1 MATGKELDLALR
13 IRADG
18 NQGAQALDN
27 INSQVE
33 QIGTSATATSSQL
46 SAIGESAD
54 QQAARLKA
62 MVAASLQQQ
71 AAFDALAS
79 SSDKLNT
86 STRAATAGWQE
97 SARAQSASM
106 NAYHNAERARQQQI
120 ATEQRAAEAA
130 AKASAEFDKQQSEL
144 AKLLGAIDPV
154 TRELEKL
161 DNLEKRLGQARNSQ
175 LIDPEGFAT
184 YSARLQEQRER
195 LLGTSDAMK
204 VAGLSA
210 GQYKQAMQQ
219 LPAQITDV
227 VTSLASGMPVWMVA
241 IQQGG
246 QITDSFGG
254 VGETF
259 RALGEKIKSFFG
271 LTSSVNAGGILA
283 VGEGLAAVAKEQS
296 AVADGADNVSDGFT
310 DMADTA
316 NTTAEA
322 AENAKG
328 ALSGLGSAGGAFA
341 IVAAAAAA
349 AAVALA
355 YAYKKGSDEASEL
368 NESIILTGNYAGT
381 SAGQLAAMAASL
393 AKVNG
398 TRYEAVAAL
407 SEITSTGKFTVEQI
421 EQVGTTAI
429 AMQEATGKAV
439 SETVAEFSKLAD
451 DPVKASQQLNDRY
464 HYLTASV
471 YEQITALE
479 RQGDTL
485 GAAQFA
491 MDAYSQAMDER
502 ANQIVENLGTMERAW
517 RTVGDIAKGAWD
529 EMLGVGRTETPEERL
544 EQLSGPAFK
553 PGQAAASAAV
563 FGPLGWLNEV
573 RKAFQRNS
581 MSDEER
587 GKQFTDALQE
597 IQDEGEKAQAARLKA
612 YLDSEATR
620 GQQSMDRLLETVRT
634 NKEKRD
640 KLNREL
646 DRSIAA
652 IQATNPNDERLR
664 PENIAAARKAIDQKY
679 KDPKTPKG
687 PSTPLDQSTVTEAKN
702 QLDQLQADYRNAEQ
716 KLQAQQRA
724 GLLSYAD
731 YVAQRGELISQN
743 KDQVTAAYEG
753 EIQALEALRDKS
765 STTAAQR
772 ISLDQKIAEARN
784 NMVKAQKKA
793 DADLEVLQLNEQER
807 LKKQAQAVKAYSDA
821 LQQQQDALA
830 LQGQRAAAAVG
841 MGAQQRRLFDQRGSL
856 DDRFAQQRLDLA
868 SQYGDGSRGMSL
880 DEYND
885 KLQKLQ
891 ANHAAMTEQLQ
902 RNYAALQI
910 AQADWTNG
918 ARSAF
923 ADYLDS
929 ARNVAGQTYDLF
941 SNAMSGLENSVVS
954 AVTTGKA
961 SLDDFLRTLAAD
973 SARMA
978 TRQLGASLLSS
989 FGLGE
994 TKDAGSK
1001 DLAVGASAVSAS
1013 AGALATAGGTRDRRR
1028 GDSGCS
1034 RIASGSERWPGA
1046 GRRSLC
1052 SRTSR
1057 SSGCYC
1063 CRVDRRRS
1071 RNGQRDQ
1078 RSNHVGR
1085 WHSGER
1091 AGWSVWSGCQFVRQ
1105 PVQQPIRWRCC
1116 WRHWRWW
1123 WLVATGHECRQCVFR
1138 RWLRRWRAYPR
1149 TRHRHQRQHPDPGLQ
1164 RRVHD
1169 PCRRGTAARR
1179 TRVSGAVQP
1188 VWHGCPGRLGEPS
1201 PPRYGRPDGDSCS
1214 GHARSGPFCFAPA
1227 GALQELQYL
1236 GRQLDLPARRSR
1248 HGSDGGRHVGRQ
1260 RRRTLPGLA
1269 EQEPPGRQADYL
1281 GVPWPPNS
1289 APPRTTR
1296 T

>member
-130 AKASAEFDKQQSEL
+130 AKASAEFDKQQAEL

-161 DNLEKRLGQARNSQ
+161 DNLERRLGQARSAR
-175 LIDPEGFAT
+175 LIDPEGFTT
-184 YSARLQEQRER
+184 YNAKLQEQRER
-195 LLGTSDAMK
+195 LLGTSDAMA
-204 VAGLSA
+204 VAGISA
-210 GQYKQAMQQ
+210 GQYRQAMRQ

-227 VTSLASGMPVWMVA
+227 VTSLASGMPIWLVA

-246 QITDSFGG
+246 QIKDSFGG
-254 VGETF
+254 VGATF
-259 RALGEKIKSFFG
+259 QALGDKIKSFFG
-271 LTSSVNAGGILA
+271 VASTAS
-283 VGEGLAAVAKEQS
+283 EGLGEIARGADAAAVS
-296 AVADGADNVSDGFT
+296 ANNAR
-310 DMADTA
+310 TA
-316 NTTAEA
+316 MT
-322 AENAKG
+322 G
-328 ALSGLGSAGGAFA
+328 LSGAGSAFA
-341 IVAAAAAA
+341 IVGVAAAAAG
-349 AAVALA
+349 VALA
-355 YAYKKGSDEASEL
+355 AAYEKGRSEATEL
-368 NESIILTGNYAGT
+368 NKAIILTGNYAGT
-381 SAGQLAAMAASL
+381 SAGQLSAMAAAI
-393 AKVNG
+393 AKANG
-398 TRYEAVAAL
+398 TQYEAVAVL
-407 SEITSTGKFTVEQI
+407 SEITSTGKFTVDQI
-421 EQVGTTAI
+421 ELVASTAI
-429 AMQEATGKAV
+429 AMQDATGKAV
-439 SETVAEFSKLAD
+439 SETVAEFSKLAE
-451 DPVKASQQLNDRY
+451 DPVRASQQLNEKY

-471 YEQITALE
+471 YEQITALNQ
-479 RQGDTL
+479 QGDTL
-485 GAAQFA
+485 GAAQLA
-491 MDAYSQAMDER
+491 MDAYGQAMDER
-502 ANQIVENLGTMERAW
+502 ASQIVENLGTMERAW
-517 RTVGDIAKGAWD
+517 KTVAGVAKGAWD
-529 EMLGVGRTETPEERL
+529 EMLGVGRAETPEERL
-544 EQLSGPAFK
+544 EQLTK
-553 PGQAAASAAV
+553 GQAFQPGRAVASGAV
-563 FGPLGWLNEV
+563 FGPLGWFNEL
-573 RKAFQRNS
+573 RKAYQRSS
-581 MSDEER
+581 MSDDER

-597 IQDEGEKAQAARLKA
+597 IQDEGEKAQKARLDR
-612 YLDSEATR
+612 YLEDEAIR
-620 GQQSMDRLLETVRT
+620 GQQSMDKLLESVRT

-652 IQATNPNDERLR
+652 IQATNPEDERLR
-664 PENIAAARKAIDQKY
+664 PENIAAARRAIDEKY

-716 KLQAQQRA
+716 SLQAQQRA

-731 YVAQRGELISQN
+731 YVARRSELIRQN
-743 KDQVTAAYEG
+743 KDQVTAAYQA
-753 EIQALEALRDKS
+753 EIQALEALRSKS
-765 STTAAQR
+765 TTTAAQR
-772 ISLDQKIAEARN
+772 ISLDQKIADARN
-784 NMVKAQKKA
+784 NMVKAQKKS
-793 DADLEVLQLNEQER
+793 DADLEILQVNEQGR
-807 LKKQAQAVKAYSDA
+807 LKKQAQAVKAYADA

-830 LQGQRAAAAVG
+830 LQGERAAAAVG
-841 MGAQQRRLFDQRGSL
+841 MGAQQRRLFEQRGNL
-856 DDRFAQQRLDLA
+856 DDRFTQQRLDLA

-902 RNYAALQI
+902 RNYAALQV

-1013 AGALATAGGTRDRRR
+1013 AGALATAGGTLVTGAAAIQAAAASLAAANGGQVVSGAASAAGQTGPAAAIAAASTEGAAAMGSAISEATTSGGGTLASALAGVFGQGASLFGNLFSSLFGGGAAGGTGGGGGWLQLGMSAASAYFGGGFADGGRIQ
-1028 GDSGCS
+1028 GPGTGTSDS
-1034 RIASGSERWPGA
+1034 IPILASNDEFM
-1046 GRRSLC
+1046 
-1052 SRTSR
+1052 T
-1057 SSGCYC
+1057 
-1063 CRVDRRRS
+1063 
-1071 RNGQRDQ
+1071 
-1078 RSNHVGR
+1078 
-1085 WHSGER
+1085 R
-1091 AGWSVWSGCQFVRQ
+1091 AAVVRQ
-1105 PVQQPIRWRCC
+1105 PGALAFLEQFNRYGMAALGAWANPV
-1116 WRHWRWW
+1116 RH
-1123 WLVATGHECRQCVFR
+1123 ATG
-1138 RWLRRWRAYPR
+1138 
-1149 TRHRHQRQHPDPGLQ
+1149 GLM
-1164 RRVHD
+1164 
-1169 PCRRGTAARR
+1169 GT
-1179 TRVSGAVQP
+1179 P
-1188 VWHGCPGRLGEPS
+1188 
-1201 PPRYGRPDGDSCS
+1201 
-1214 GHARSGPFCFAPA
+1214 APA
-1227 GALQELQYL
+1227 M
-1236 GRQLDLPARRSR
+1236 PA
-1248 HGSDGGRHVGRQ
+1248 
-1260 RRRTLPGLA
+1260 PGLA
-1269 EQEPPGRQADYL
+1269 ASRLQEPAKNLSATLKNNQNFYLVDDPSRIGDVMAGRYGDEAMVLHISRDPQKFRQLL
-1281 GVPWPPNS
+1281 GIN
-1289 APPRTTR
+1289 
-1296 T
+1296 

>member
-130 AKASAEFDKQQSEL
+130 AKASAEFDKQQAEL

-161 DNLEKRLGQARNSQ
+161 DNLERRLGQARSAR
-175 LIDPEGFAT
+175 LIDPEGFTT
-184 YSARLQEQRER
+184 YNAKLQEQRER
-195 LLGTSDAMK
+195 LLGTSDAMA
-204 VAGLSA
+204 VAGISA
-210 GQYKQAMQQ
+210 GQYRQAMRQ

-227 VTSLASGMPVWMVA
+227 VTSLASGMPIWLVA

-246 QITDSFGG
+246 QIKDSFGG
-254 VGETF
+254 VGATF
-259 RALGEKIKSFFG
+259 QALGDKIKSFFG
-271 LTSSVNAGGILA
+271 VASTAS
-283 VGEGLAAVAKEQS
+283 EGLGEIGRGADAAAVS
-296 AVADGADNVSDGFT
+296 ANNAR
-310 DMADTA
+310 TA
-316 NTTAEA
+316 MT
-322 AENAKG
+322 G
-328 ALSGLGSAGGAFA
+328 LSGAGSAFA
-341 IVAAAAAA
+341 IVGVAAAAAG
-349 AAVALA
+349 VALA
-355 YAYKKGSDEASEL
+355 AAYEKGRSEATEL
-368 NESIILTGNYAGT
+368 NKAIILTGNYAGT
-381 SAGQLAAMAASL
+381 SAGQLSAMAAAI
-393 AKVNG
+393 AKANG
-398 TRYEAVAAL
+398 TQYEAVAVL
-407 SEITSTGKFTVEQI
+407 SEITSTGKFTVDQI
-421 EQVGTTAI
+421 ELVASTAI
-429 AMQEATGKAV
+429 AMQDATGKAV
-439 SETVAEFSKLAD
+439 SETVAEFSKLAE
-451 DPVKASQQLNDRY
+451 DPVRASQQLNEKY

-471 YEQITALE
+471 YEQITALNQ
-479 RQGDTL
+479 QGDTL
-485 GAAQFA
+485 GAAQLA
-491 MDAYSQAMDER
+491 MDAYGQAMDER
-502 ANQIVENLGTMERAW
+502 ASQIVENLGTMERAW
-517 RTVGDIAKGAWD
+517 KTVAGVAKGAWD

-544 EQLSGPAFK
+544 EQLTK
-553 PGQAAASAAV
+553 GQAFQPGRAVASGAV
-563 FGPLGWLNEV
+563 FGPLGWFNEL
-573 RKAFQRNS
+573 RKAYQRSS
-581 MSDEER
+581 MSDDER

-597 IQDEGEKAQAARLKA
+597 IQDEGERAQKARLDR
-612 YLDSEATR
+612 YLEDEAIR
-620 GQQSMDRLLETVRT
+620 GQQSMDKLLESVRT

-652 IQATNPNDERLR
+652 IQAANPNDERLR

-687 PSTPLDQSTVTEAKN
+687 PSTPLDQSSVTEAKN
-702 QLDQLQADYRNAEQ
+702 RLDQLQTDFRNAEQ

-793 DADLEVLQLNEQER
+793 DADLEVLQLNEQGR
-807 LKKQAQAVKAYSDA
+807 LKKQTQAVKAYSDA

-885 KLQKLQ
+885 KLKALE
-891 ANHAAMTEQLQ
+891 ANHAAMTQQLQ
-902 RNYAALQI
+902 RNYAALQV

-1013 AGALATAGGTRDRRR
+1013 AGALATAGGTLVTGAAAIQAAAASLAAANGGQVVGGAASAAGQAGPAAAIAAASTEGAAAMGSAISEATTSGGGTLASALAGVFGQGASLFGNLFSSLFGGGAAGGTGGGGGWLQLGMSAASAYFGGGFADGGRIQ
-1028 GDSGCS
+1028 GPGTGTSDS
-1034 RIASGSERWPGA
+1034 IPILASNDEFM
-1046 GRRSLC
+1046 
-1052 SRTSR
+1052 T
-1057 SSGCYC
+1057 
-1063 CRVDRRRS
+1063 
-1071 RNGQRDQ
+1071 
-1078 RSNHVGR
+1078 
-1085 WHSGER
+1085 R
-1091 AGWSVWSGCQFVRQ
+1091 AAVVRQ
-1105 PVQQPIRWRCC
+1105 PGALAFLEQFNRYGMAALGAWANPV
-1116 WRHWRWW
+1116 RH
-1123 WLVATGHECRQCVFR
+1123 ATGG
-1138 RWLRRWRAYPR
+1138 LMGTPAPAM
-1149 TRHRHQRQHPDPGLQ
+1149 PAPGLSASRLQ
-1164 RRVHD
+1164 EPAKNLSATLKNNQNFYLVDD
-1169 PCRRGTAARR
+1169 PSRIGDVMA
-1179 TRVSGAVQP
+1179 G
-1188 VWHGCPGRLGEPS
+1188 
-1201 PPRYGRPDGDSCS
+1201 RYGDEAMVLHISRDPQK
-1214 GHARSGPFCFAPA
+1214 F
-1227 GALQELQYL
+1227 
-1236 GRQLDLPARRSR
+1236 RQL
-1248 HGSDGGRHVGRQ
+1248 
-1260 RRRTLPGLA
+1260 
-1269 EQEPPGRQADYL
+1269 L
-1281 GVPWPPNS
+1281 GIN
-1289 APPRTTR
+1289 
-1296 T
+1296 

>member
-33 QIGTSATATSSQL
+33 QIGISATATSSQL

-106 NAYHNAERARQQQI
+106 NAYHNAERARQHQI

-130 AKASAEFDKQQSEL
+130 AKASAEFDKQQAEL

-161 DNLEKRLGQARNSQ
+161 DNLERRLGQARSSR
-175 LIDPEGFAT
+175 LIDPEGFTT
-184 YSARLQEQRER
+184 YNAKLQEQRER
-195 LLGTSDAMK
+195 LLGTSDAMA
-204 VAGLSA
+204 VAGISA
-210 GQYKQAMQQ
+210 GQYRQAMRQ

-227 VTSLASGMPVWMVA
+227 VTSLASGMPIWLVA

-246 QITDSFGG
+246 QIKDSFGG
-254 VGETF
+254 VGATF
-259 RALGEKIKSFFG
+259 QALGDKIKSFFG
-271 LTSSVNAGGILA
+271 IASTASEEL
-283 VGEGLAAVAKEQS
+283 GEIARGADAAAVS
-296 AVADGADNVSDGFT
+296 ANNAR
-310 DMADTA
+310 TA
-316 NTTAEA
+316 MT
-322 AENAKG
+322 G
-328 ALSGLGSAGGAFA
+328 LSGAGSAFA
-341 IVAAAAAA
+341 IVGVAAAAAG
-349 AAVALA
+349 VALA
-355 YAYKKGSDEASEL
+355 AAYEKGRSEATEL
-368 NESIILTGNYAGT
+368 NKAIILTGNYAGT
-381 SAGQLAAMAASL
+381 SAGQLSAMAAAI
-393 AKVNG
+393 AKANG
-398 TRYEAVAAL
+398 TQYEAVAVL
-407 SEITSTGKFTVEQI
+407 SEITATGKFTVDQI
-421 EQVGTTAI
+421 ELVASTAI
-429 AMQEATGKAV
+429 AMQDATGKAV
-439 SETVAEFSKLAD
+439 SETVAEFSKLAE
-451 DPVKASQQLNDRY
+451 DPVRASQQLNEKY

-471 YEQITALE
+471 YEQITALNQ
-479 RQGDTL
+479 QGDTL
-485 GAAQFA
+485 GAAQLA
-491 MDAYSQAMDER
+491 MDAYGQAMDER
-502 ANQIVENLGTMERAW
+502 ASQIVENLGTMERAW
-517 RTVGDIAKGAWD
+517 KTVAGVAKGAWD

-544 EQLSGPAFK
+544 EQLTK
-553 PGQAAASAAV
+553 GQAFQPGRAVASGAV
-563 FGPLGWLNEV
+563 FGPLGWFNEL
-573 RKAFQRNS
+573 RKAYQRSS
-581 MSDEER
+581 MSDDER

-597 IQDEGEKAQAARLKA
+597 IQDEGEKAQKARLDR
-612 YLDSEATR
+612 YLEDEAIR
-620 GQQSMDRLLETVRT
+620 GQQSMDKLLESVRT

-652 IQATNPNDERLR
+652 IQATNPEDERLR
-664 PENIAAARKAIDQKY
+664 PENIAAARRAIDEKY

-702 QLDQLQADYRNAEQ
+702 QLDQLLADYRNAEQ
-716 KLQAQQRA
+716 SLQAQQRA

-731 YVAQRGELISQN
+731 YVARRSELIRQN
-743 KDQVTAAYEG
+743 KDQVTAAYQA
-753 EIQALEALRDKS
+753 EIQALEALRSKS
-765 STTAAQR
+765 TTTAAQR
-772 ISLDQKIAEARN
+772 ISLDQKIADARN
-784 NMVKAQKKA
+784 NMVKAQKKS
-793 DADLEVLQLNEQER
+793 DADLEILQVNEQGR
-807 LKKQAQAVKAYSDA
+807 LKKQAQAVKAYADA

-830 LQGQRAAAAVG
+830 LQGERAAAAVG
-841 MGAQQRRLFDQRGSL
+841 MGAQQRRLFEQRGNL
-856 DDRFAQQRLDLA
+856 DDRFTQQRLDLA

-902 RNYAALQI
+902 RNYAALQV

-1013 AGALATAGGTRDRRR
+1013 AGALATAGGTLVT
-1028 GDSGCS
+1028 GAAA
-1034 RIASGSERWPGA
+1034 IQAAAASLA
-1046 GRRSLC
+1046 AA
-1052 SRTSR
+1052 
-1057 SSGCYC
+1057 
-1063 CRVDRRRS
+1063 
-1071 RNGQRDQ
+1071 NGGQ
-1078 RSNHVGR
+1078 V
-1085 WHSGER
+1085 
-1091 AGWSVWSGCQFVRQ
+1091 
-1105 PVQQPIRWRCC
+1105 
-1116 WRHWRWW
+1116 
-1123 WLVATGHECRQCVFR
+1123 
-1138 RWLRRWRAYPR
+1138 
-1149 TRHRHQRQHPDPGLQ
+1149 
-1164 RRVHD
+1164 
-1169 PCRRGTAARR
+1169 
-1179 TRVSGAVQP
+1179 VSGAASAAGQTGPAAAIAAASTEGAAAMGSAISEATTSGGGTLASALAGVFGQGASLFGNLFSSLFGGGAAGGTGGGGA
-1188 VWHGCPGRLGEPS
+1188 GCNW
-1201 PPRYGRPDGDSCS
+1201 
-1214 GHARSGPFCFAPA
+1214 A
-1227 GALQELQYL
+1227 
-1236 GRQLDLPARRSR
+1236 
-1248 HGSDGGRHVGRQ
+1248 
-1260 RRRTLPGLA
+1260 
-1269 EQEPPGRQADYL
+1269 
-1281 GVPWPPNS
+1281 
-1289 APPRTTR
+1289 
-1296 T
+1296 

>member
-130 AKASAEFDKQQSEL
+130 AKASAEFDKQQAEL

-161 DNLEKRLGQARNSQ
+161 DNLERRLGQARSAR
-175 LIDPEGFAT
+175 LIDPEGFTT
-184 YSARLQEQRER
+184 YNAKLQEQRER
-195 LLGTSDAMK
+195 LLGTSDAMA
-204 VAGLSA
+204 VAGISA
-210 GQYKQAMQQ
+210 GQYRQAMRQ

-227 VTSLASGMPVWMVA
+227 VTSLASGMPIWLVA

-246 QITDSFGG
+246 QIKDSFGG
-254 VGETF
+254 VGATF
-259 RALGEKIKSFFG
+259 QALGDKIKSFFG
-271 LTSSVNAGGILA
+271 VASTAS
-283 VGEGLAAVAKEQS
+283 EGLGEIARGADAAAVS
-296 AVADGADNVSDGFT
+296 ANNAR
-310 DMADTA
+310 TA
-316 NTTAEA
+316 MT
-322 AENAKG
+322 G
-328 ALSGLGSAGGAFA
+328 LSGAGSAFA
-341 IVAAAAAA
+341 IVGVAAAAAG
-349 AAVALA
+349 VALA
-355 YAYKKGSDEASEL
+355 AAYEKGRSEATEL
-368 NESIILTGNYAGT
+368 NKAIILTGNYAGT
-381 SAGQLAAMAASL
+381 SAGQLSAMAAAI
-393 AKVNG
+393 AKANG
-398 TRYEAVAAL
+398 TQYEAVAVL
-407 SEITSTGKFTVEQI
+407 SEITATGKFTVDQI
-421 EQVGTTAI
+421 ELVASTAI
-429 AMQEATGKAV
+429 AMQDATGKAV
-439 SETVAEFSKLAD
+439 SETVAEFSKLAE
-451 DPVKASQQLNDRY
+451 DPVRASQQLNEKY

-471 YEQITALE
+471 YEQITALNQ
-479 RQGDTL
+479 QGDTL
-485 GAAQFA
+485 GAAQLA
-491 MDAYSQAMDER
+491 MDAYGQAMDER
-502 ANQIVENLGTMERAW
+502 ASQIVENLGTMERAW
-517 RTVGDIAKGAWD
+517 KTVAGVAKGAWD

-544 EQLSGPAFK
+544 EQLTK
-553 PGQAAASAAV
+553 GQAFQPGRAVASGAV
-563 FGPLGWLNEV
+563 FGPLGWFNEL
-573 RKAFQRNS
+573 RKAYQRSS
-581 MSDEER
+581 MSDDER

-597 IQDEGEKAQAARLKA
+597 IQDEGEKAQKARLDR
-612 YLDSEATR
+612 YLEDEAIR
-620 GQQSMDRLLETVRT
+620 GQQSMDKLLESVRT

-652 IQATNPNDERLR
+652 IQATNPEDERLR
-664 PENIAAARKAIDQKY
+664 PENIAAARRAIDEKY

-716 KLQAQQRA
+716 SLQAQQRA

-731 YVAQRGELISQN
+731 YVARRSELIRQN
-743 KDQVTAAYEG
+743 KDQVTAAYQA
-753 EIQALEALRDKS
+753 EIQALEALRSKS
-765 STTAAQR
+765 TTTAAQR
-772 ISLDQKIAEARN
+772 ISLDQKIADARN
-784 NMVKAQKKA
+784 NMVKAQKKS
-793 DADLEVLQLNEQER
+793 DADLEILQVNEQGR
-807 LKKQAQAVKAYSDA
+807 LKKQAQAVKAYADA

-830 LQGQRAAAAVG
+830 LQGERAAAAVG

-1013 AGALATAGGTRDRRR
+1013 AGALATAGGTLVTGAAAIQAAAASLAAANGGQVLGGAASAAGQAGPAAAIAAASTEGAAAMGSAISEATTSGGGTLASALAGVFGQGASLFGNLFSSLFGGGAAGGTGGGGGWLQLGMSAASAYFGGGFADGGRIQ
-1028 GDSGCS
+1028 GPGTGTSDS
-1034 RIASGSERWPGA
+1034 IPILASNDEFM
-1046 GRRSLC
+1046 
-1052 SRTSR
+1052 T
-1057 SSGCYC
+1057 
-1063 CRVDRRRS
+1063 
-1071 RNGQRDQ
+1071 
-1078 RSNHVGR
+1078 
-1085 WHSGER
+1085 R
-1091 AGWSVWSGCQFVRQ
+1091 AAVVRQ
-1105 PVQQPIRWRCC
+1105 PGALAFLEQFNRYGMAALGAWANPV
-1116 WRHWRWW
+1116 RH
-1123 WLVATGHECRQCVFR
+1123 ATGG
-1138 RWLRRWRAYPR
+1138 LMGTPAPAM
-1149 TRHRHQRQHPDPGLQ
+1149 PAPGLSAS
-1164 RRVHD
+1164 R
-1169 PCRRGTAARR
+1169 
-1179 TRVSGAVQP
+1179 
-1188 VWHGCPGRLGEPS
+1188 
-1201 PPRYGRPDGDSCS
+1201 
-1214 GHARSGPFCFAPA
+1214 
-1227 GALQELQYL
+1227 LQEPAKNL
-1236 GRQLDLPARRSR
+1236 GTTLKNSVNLHVYDDPQRIVDGAWSKAGQENFWLTLSRDPQRARQL
-1248 HGSDGGRHVGRQ
+1248 
-1260 RRRTLPGLA
+1260 
-1269 EQEPPGRQADYL
+1269 L
-1281 GVPWPPNS
+1281 GIN
-1289 APPRTTR
+1289 
-1296 T
+1296 

>member
-33 QIGTSATATSSQL
+33 QIGTSATATSTQL

-62 MVAASLQQQ
+62 MVAGSLQQQ

-130 AKASAEFDKQQSEL
+130 AKASAEFDKQQAEL

-161 DNLEKRLGQARNSQ
+161 DNLERRLGQARSSR
-175 LIDPEGFAT
+175 LIDPEGFTT
-184 YSARLQEQRER
+184 YNAKLQEQRER
-195 LLGTSDAMK
+195 LLGTSDAMA
-204 VAGLSA
+204 VAGISA
-210 GQYKQAMQQ
+210 GQYRQAMRQ

-227 VTSLASGMPVWMVA
+227 VTSLASGMPIWLVA

-246 QITDSFGG
+246 QIKDSFGG
-254 VGETF
+254 VGATF
-259 RALGEKIKSFFG
+259 QALGDKIKSFFG
-271 LTSSVNAGGILA
+271 VASTAS
-283 VGEGLAAVAKEQS
+283 EGLGEIARGADAAAVS
-296 AVADGADNVSDGFT
+296 ANNAR
-310 DMADTA
+310 TA
-316 NTTAEA
+316 MT
-322 AENAKG
+322 G
-328 ALSGLGSAGGAFA
+328 LSGAGSAFA
-341 IVAAAAAA
+341 IVGVAAAAAG
-349 AAVALA
+349 VALA
-355 YAYKKGSDEASEL
+355 AAYEKGRSEATEL
-368 NESIILTGNYAGT
+368 NKAIILTGNYAGT
-381 SAGQLAAMAASL
+381 SAGQLSAMAAAI
-393 AKVNG
+393 AKANG
-398 TRYEAVAAL
+398 TQYEAVAVL
-407 SEITSTGKFTVEQI
+407 SEITSTGKFTVDQI
-421 EQVGTTAI
+421 ELVASTAI
-429 AMQEATGKAV
+429 AMQDATGKAV
-439 SETVAEFSKLAD
+439 SETVAEFSKLAE
-451 DPVKASQQLNDRY
+451 DPVRASQQLNEKY

-471 YEQITALE
+471 YEQITALNQ
-479 RQGDTL
+479 QGDTL
-485 GAAQFA
+485 GAAQLA
-491 MDAYSQAMDER
+491 MDAYGQAMDER
-502 ANQIVENLGTMERAW
+502 ASQIVENLGTMERAW
-517 RTVGDIAKGAWD
+517 KTVAGVAKGAWD
-529 EMLGVGRTETPEERL
+529 EMLGVGRAETPEERL
-544 EQLSGPAFK
+544 EQLTK
-553 PGQAAASAAV
+553 GQAFQPGRAVASGAV
-563 FGPLGWLNEV
+563 FGPLGWFNEL
-573 RKAFQRNS
+573 RKAYQRSS
-581 MSDEER
+581 MSDDER

-597 IQDEGEKAQAARLKA
+597 IQDEGEKAQKARLDR
-612 YLDSEATR
+612 YLEDEAIR

-652 IQATNPNDERLR
+652 IQATNPKDERLR
-664 PENIAAARKAIDQKY
+664 PENIAAARRAIDEKY

-716 KLQAQQRA
+716 NLQAQQRA

-731 YVAQRGELISQN
+731 YVARRSELIRQN
-743 KDQVTAAYEG
+743 KDQVTAAYQA
-753 EIQALEALRDKS
+753 EIQSLEALRSKS
-765 STTAAQR
+765 TTTAAQR
-772 ISLDQKIAEARN
+772 IGLDQKIADARN
-784 NMVKAQKKA
+784 NMVKAQKKS
-793 DADLEVLQLNEQER
+793 DADLEILQINEQGR
-807 LKKQAQAVKAYSDA
+807 LKKQAQAVKAYADA

-830 LQGQRAAAAVG
+830 LQGERAAAAVG
-841 MGAQQRRLFDQRGSL
+841 MGAQQRRLFEQRGNL
-856 DDRFAQQRLDLA
+856 DDRFTQQRLDLA

-902 RNYAALQI
+902 RNYAALQV

-923 ADYLDS
+923 TDYLDS

-1013 AGALATAGGTRDRRR
+1013 AGALATAGGTLVTGAAAIQAAAASLAAANGGQVLGGAASAAGQAGPAAAIAAASTEGAAAMGSAISEAATSGGGTLASALAGVFGQGASLFGNLFSSLLGGGAAGGTGGGGWLQLGMSAASAYFGGGFADGGRIQ
-1028 GDSGCS
+1028 GPGTGTSDS
-1034 RIASGSERWPGA
+1034 IPILASNDEFM
-1046 GRRSLC
+1046 
-1052 SRTSR
+1052 T
-1057 SSGCYC
+1057 
-1063 CRVDRRRS
+1063 
-1071 RNGQRDQ
+1071 
-1078 RSNHVGR
+1078 
-1085 WHSGER
+1085 R
-1091 AGWSVWSGCQFVRQ
+1091 AAVVRQ
-1105 PVQQPIRWRCC
+1105 PGALAFLEQFNRYGMAALSAWANPV
-1116 WRHWRWW
+1116 RH
-1123 WLVATGHECRQCVFR
+1123 ATGG
-1138 RWLRRWRAYPR
+1138 LMGTPAPAM
-1149 TRHRHQRQHPDPGLQ
+1149 PAPGLSAS
-1164 RRVHD
+1164 R
-1169 PCRRGTAARR
+1169 
-1179 TRVSGAVQP
+1179 
-1188 VWHGCPGRLGEPS
+1188 
-1201 PPRYGRPDGDSCS
+1201 
-1214 GHARSGPFCFAPA
+1214 
-1227 GALQELQYL
+1227 LQEPAKNL
-1236 GRQLDLPARRSR
+1236 GTTLKNSVNLHVYDDPQRIVDGAWSKAGQENFWLTLSRDPQRARQL
-1248 HGSDGGRHVGRQ
+1248 
-1260 RRRTLPGLA
+1260 
-1269 EQEPPGRQADYL
+1269 L
-1281 GVPWPPNS
+1281 GIN
-1289 APPRTTR
+1289 
-1296 T
+1296 

>member
-33 QIGTSATATSSQL
+33 QIGISATATSSQL

-106 NAYHNAERARQQQI
+106 NAYHNAERARQHQI

-130 AKASAEFDKQQSEL
+130 AKASAEFDKQQAEL

-161 DNLEKRLGQARNSQ
+161 DNLERRLGQARSSR
-175 LIDPEGFAT
+175 LIDPEGFTT
-184 YSARLQEQRER
+184 YNAKLQEQRER
-195 LLGTSDAMK
+195 LLGTSDAMA
-204 VAGLSA
+204 VAGISA
-210 GQYKQAMQQ
+210 GQYRQAMRQ

-227 VTSLASGMPVWMVA
+227 VTSLASGMPIWLVA

-246 QITDSFGG
+246 QIKDSFGG
-254 VGETF
+254 VGATF
-259 RALGEKIKSFFG
+259 QALGDKIKSFFG
-271 LTSSVNAGGILA
+271 IASTASEEL
-283 VGEGLAAVAKEQS
+283 GEIARGADAAAVS
-296 AVADGADNVSDGFT
+296 ANNAR
-310 DMADTA
+310 TA
-316 NTTAEA
+316 MT
-322 AENAKG
+322 G
-328 ALSGLGSAGGAFA
+328 LSGAGSAFA
-341 IVAAAAAA
+341 IVGVAAAAAG
-349 AAVALA
+349 VALA
-355 YAYKKGSDEASEL
+355 AAYEKGRSEATEL
-368 NESIILTGNYAGT
+368 NKAIILTGNYAGT
-381 SAGQLAAMAASL
+381 SAGQLSAMAAAI
-393 AKVNG
+393 AKANG
-398 TRYEAVAAL
+398 TQYEAVAVL
-407 SEITSTGKFTVEQI
+407 SEITATGKFTVDQI
-421 EQVGTTAI
+421 ELVASTAI
-429 AMQEATGKAV
+429 AMQDATGKAV
-439 SETVAEFSKLAD
+439 SETVAEFSKLAE
-451 DPVKASQQLNDRY
+451 DPVRASQQLNEKY

-471 YEQITALE
+471 YEQITALNQ
-479 RQGDTL
+479 QGDTL
-485 GAAQFA
+485 GAAQLA
-491 MDAYSQAMDER
+491 MDAYGQAMDER
-502 ANQIVENLGTMERAW
+502 ASQIVENLGTMERAW
-517 RTVGDIAKGAWD
+517 KTVAGVAKGAWD

-544 EQLSGPAFK
+544 EQLTK
-553 PGQAAASAAV
+553 GQAFQPGRAVASGAV
-563 FGPLGWLNEV
+563 FGPLGWFNEL
-573 RKAFQRNS
+573 RKAYQRSS
-581 MSDEER
+581 MSDDER

-597 IQDEGEKAQAARLKA
+597 IQDEGEKAQKARLDR
-612 YLDSEATR
+612 YLEDEAIR
-620 GQQSMDRLLETVRT
+620 GQQSMDKLLESVRT

-652 IQATNPNDERLR
+652 IQATNPEDERLR
-664 PENIAAARKAIDQKY
+664 PENIAAARRAIDEKY

-702 QLDQLQADYRNAEQ
+702 QLDQLLADYRNAEQ
-716 KLQAQQRA
+716 SLQAQQRA

-731 YVAQRGELISQN
+731 YVARRSELIRQN
-743 KDQVTAAYEG
+743 KDQVTAAYQA
-753 EIQALEALRDKS
+753 EIQALEALRSKS
-765 STTAAQR
+765 TTTAAQR
-772 ISLDQKIAEARN
+772 ISLDQKIADARN
-784 NMVKAQKKA
+784 NMVKAQKKS
-793 DADLEVLQLNEQER
+793 DADLEILQVNEQGR
-807 LKKQAQAVKAYSDA
+807 LKKQAQAVKAYADA

-830 LQGQRAAAAVG
+830 LQGERAAAAVG
-841 MGAQQRRLFDQRGSL
+841 MGAQQRRLFEQRGNL
-856 DDRFAQQRLDLA
+856 DDRFTQQRLDLA

-902 RNYAALQI
+902 RNYAALQV

-1013 AGALATAGGTRDRRR
+1013 AGALATAGGTLVT
-1028 GDSGCS
+1028 GAAA
-1034 RIASGSERWPGA
+1034 IQAAAASLA
-1046 GRRSLC
+1046 AA
-1052 SRTSR
+1052 
-1057 SSGCYC
+1057 
-1063 CRVDRRRS
+1063 
-1071 RNGQRDQ
+1071 NGGQ
-1078 RSNHVGR
+1078 V
-1085 WHSGER
+1085 
-1091 AGWSVWSGCQFVRQ
+1091 
-1105 PVQQPIRWRCC
+1105 
-1116 WRHWRWW
+1116 
-1123 WLVATGHECRQCVFR
+1123 
-1138 RWLRRWRAYPR
+1138 
-1149 TRHRHQRQHPDPGLQ
+1149 
-1164 RRVHD
+1164 
-1169 PCRRGTAARR
+1169 
-1179 TRVSGAVQP
+1179 VSGAASAAGQTGPAAAIAAASTEGAAAMGSAISEATTSGGGTLASALAGVFGQGASLFGNLFSSLFGGGAAGGTGGGGG
-1188 VWHGCPGRLGEPS
+1188 WLQLG
-1201 PPRYGRPDGDSCS
+1201 
-1214 GHARSGPFCFAPA
+1214 
-1227 GALQELQYL
+1227 
-1236 GRQLDLPARRSR
+1236 
-1248 HGSDGGRHVGRQ
+1248 
-1260 RRRTLPGLA
+1260 
-1269 EQEPPGRQADYL
+1269 
-1281 GVPWPPNS
+1281 
-1289 APPRTTR
+1289 
-1296 T
+1296 

>member
-130 AKASAEFDKQQSEL
+130 AKASAEFDKQQAEL

-161 DNLEKRLGQARNSQ
+161 DNLERRLGQARSAR
-175 LIDPEGFAT
+175 LIDPEGFTT
-184 YSARLQEQRER
+184 YNAKLQEQRER
-195 LLGTSDAMK
+195 LLGTSDAMA
-204 VAGLSA
+204 VAGISA
-210 GQYKQAMQQ
+210 GQYRQAMRQ

-227 VTSLASGMPVWMVA
+227 VTSLASGMPIWLVA

-246 QITDSFGG
+246 QIKDSFGG
-254 VGETF
+254 VGATF
-259 RALGEKIKSFFG
+259 QALGDKIKSFFG
-271 LTSSVNAGGILA
+271 VASTAS
-283 VGEGLAAVAKEQS
+283 EGLGEIARGADAAAVS
-296 AVADGADNVSDGFT
+296 ANNAR
-310 DMADTA
+310 TA
-316 NTTAEA
+316 MT
-322 AENAKG
+322 G
-328 ALSGLGSAGGAFA
+328 LSGAGSAFA
-341 IVAAAAAA
+341 IVGVAAAAAG
-349 AAVALA
+349 VALA
-355 YAYKKGSDEASEL
+355 AAYEKGRSEATEL
-368 NESIILTGNYAGT
+368 NKAIILTGNYAGT
-381 SAGQLAAMAASL
+381 SAGQLSAMAAAI
-393 AKVNG
+393 AKANG
-398 TRYEAVAAL
+398 TQYEAVAVL
-407 SEITSTGKFTVEQI
+407 SEITSTGKFTVDQI
-421 EQVGTTAI
+421 ELVASTAI
-429 AMQEATGKAV
+429 AMQDATGKAV
-439 SETVAEFSKLAD
+439 SETVAEFSKLAE
-451 DPVKASQQLNDRY
+451 DPVRASQQLNEKY

-471 YEQITALE
+471 YEQITALNQ
-479 RQGDTL
+479 QGDTL
-485 GAAQFA
+485 GAAQLA
-491 MDAYSQAMDER
+491 MDAYGQAMDER
-502 ANQIVENLGTMERAW
+502 ASQIVENLGTMERAW
-517 RTVGDIAKGAWD
+517 KTVAGVAKGAWD

-544 EQLSGPAFK
+544 EQLTK
-553 PGQAAASAAV
+553 GQAFQPGRAVASGAV
-563 FGPLGWLNEV
+563 FGPLGWFNEL
-573 RKAFQRNS
+573 RKAYQRSS
-581 MSDEER
+581 MSDDER

-597 IQDEGEKAQAARLKA
+597 IQDEGEKAQKARLDR
-612 YLDSEATR
+612 YLEDEAIR
-620 GQQSMDRLLETVRT
+620 GQQSMDKLLESVRT

-652 IQATNPNDERLR
+652 IQAANPNDERLR

-687 PSTPLDQSTVTEAKN
+687 PSTPLDQSSVTEAKN
-702 QLDQLQADYRNAEQ
+702 RLDQLQTDFRNAEQ

-793 DADLEVLQLNEQER
+793 DADLEVLQLNEQGR
-807 LKKQAQAVKAYSDA
+807 LKKQTQAVKAYSDA

-885 KLQKLQ
+885 KLNALE
-891 ANHAAMTEQLQ
+891 ANHAAMTQQLQ
-902 RNYAALQI
+902 RNYAALQV

-1013 AGALATAGGTRDRRR
+1013 AGALATAGGTLVTGAAAIQAAAASLAAANGGQVVGGAASAAGQAGPAAAIAAASTEGAAAMGSAISEATTSGGGTLASALAGVFGQGASLFGNLFSSLFGGGAAGGTGGGGGWLQLGMSAASAYFGGGFADGGRIQ
-1028 GDSGCS
+1028 GPGTGTSDS
-1034 RIASGSERWPGA
+1034 IPILASNDEFM
-1046 GRRSLC
+1046 
-1052 SRTSR
+1052 T
-1057 SSGCYC
+1057 
-1063 CRVDRRRS
+1063 
-1071 RNGQRDQ
+1071 
-1078 RSNHVGR
+1078 
-1085 WHSGER
+1085 R
-1091 AGWSVWSGCQFVRQ
+1091 AAVVRQ
-1105 PVQQPIRWRCC
+1105 PGALAFLEQFNRYGMAALGAWANPV
-1116 WRHWRWW
+1116 RH
-1123 WLVATGHECRQCVFR
+1123 ATG
-1138 RWLRRWRAYPR
+1138 
-1149 TRHRHQRQHPDPGLQ
+1149 GLM
-1164 RRVHD
+1164 
-1169 PCRRGTAARR
+1169 GT
-1179 TRVSGAVQP
+1179 P
-1188 VWHGCPGRLGEPS
+1188 
-1201 PPRYGRPDGDSCS
+1201 
-1214 GHARSGPFCFAPA
+1214 APA
-1227 GALQELQYL
+1227 M
-1236 GRQLDLPARRSR
+1236 PA
-1248 HGSDGGRHVGRQ
+1248 
-1260 RRRTLPGLA
+1260 PGLA
-1269 EQEPPGRQADYL
+1269 ASRLQEPAKNLSATLKNNQNFYLVDDPSRIGDVMAGRYGDEAMVLHISRDPQKFRQLL
-1281 GVPWPPNS
+1281 GIN
-1289 APPRTTR
+1289 
-1296 T
+1296 

>member
-130 AKASAEFDKQQSEL
+130 AKASAEFDKQQAEL

-161 DNLEKRLGQARNSQ
+161 DNLERRLGQARSAR
-175 LIDPEGFAT
+175 LIDPEGFTT
-184 YSARLQEQRER
+184 YNAKLHEQRER
-195 LLGTSDAMK
+195 LLGTSDAMA
-204 VAGLSA
+204 VAGISA
-210 GQYKQAMQQ
+210 GQYRQAMRQ

-227 VTSLASGMPVWMVA
+227 VTSLASGMPIWLVA

-246 QITDSFGG
+246 QIKDSFGG
-254 VGETF
+254 VGATF
-259 RALGEKIKSFFG
+259 QALGDKIKSFFG
-271 LTSSVNAGGILA
+271 VASTAS
-283 VGEGLAAVAKEQS
+283 EGLSEIARGADAAAVS
-296 AVADGADNVSDGFT
+296 ANNAR
-310 DMADTA
+310 TA
-316 NTTAEA
+316 MT
-322 AENAKG
+322 G
-328 ALSGLGSAGGAFA
+328 LSGAGSAFA
-341 IVAAAAAA
+341 IVGVAAAAAG
-349 AAVALA
+349 VALA
-355 YAYKKGSDEASEL
+355 AAYEKGRSEATEL
-368 NESIILTGNYAGT
+368 NKAIILTGNYAGT
-381 SAGQLAAMAASL
+381 SAGQLSAMAAAI
-393 AKVNG
+393 AKANG
-398 TRYEAVAAL
+398 TQYEAVAVL
-407 SEITSTGKFTVEQI
+407 SEITSTGKFTVDQI
-421 EQVGTTAI
+421 ELVASTAI
-429 AMQEATGKAV
+429 AMQDATGKAV
-439 SETVAEFSKLAD
+439 SETVAEFSKLAE
-451 DPVKASQQLNDRY
+451 DPVRASQQLNEKY

-471 YEQITALE
+471 YEQITALNQ
-479 RQGDTL
+479 QGDTL
-485 GAAQFA
+485 GAAQLA
-491 MDAYSQAMDER
+491 MDAYGQAMDER
-502 ANQIVENLGTMERAW
+502 ASQIVENLGTMERAW
-517 RTVGDIAKGAWD
+517 KTVAGVAKGAWD

-544 EQLSGPAFK
+544 EQLTK
-553 PGQAAASAAV
+553 GQAFQPGRAVASGAV
-563 FGPLGWLNEV
+563 FGPLGWFNEL
-573 RKAFQRNS
+573 RKAYQRSS
-581 MSDEER
+581 MSDDER

-652 IQATNPNDERLR
+652 IQATNPKDERLR
-664 PENIAAARKAIDQKY
+664 PENIAAARRAIDEKY

-716 KLQAQQRA
+716 NLQAQQRA

-731 YVAQRGELISQN
+731 YVARRSELIRQN
-743 KDQVTAAYEG
+743 KDQVTAAYQA
-753 EIQALEALRDKS
+753 EIQALEALRSKS
-765 STTAAQR
+765 TTTAAQR
-772 ISLDQKIAEARN
+772 ISLDQKIADARS
-784 NMVKAQKKA
+784 NMVKAQKKS
-793 DADLEVLQLNEQER
+793 DADLEILQVNEQGR
-807 LKKQAQAVKAYSDA
+807 LKKQAQAVKAYADA

-830 LQGQRAAAAVG
+830 LQGERAAAAVG
-841 MGAQQRRLFDQRGSL
+841 MGAQQRRLFEQRGNL
-856 DDRFAQQRLDLA
+856 DDRFTQQRLDLA

-902 RNYAALQI
+902 RNYAALQV

-1013 AGALATAGGTRDRRR
+1013 AGALATAGGTLVTGAAAIQAAAASLAAANGGQVVGGAASAAGQAGPAAAIAAASTEGAAAMGSAISEATTSGGGTLASALAGVFGQGASLFGNLFSSLFGGGAAGGTGGGGGWLQLGMSAASAYFGGGFADGGRIQ
-1028 GDSGCS
+1028 GPGTGTSDS
-1034 RIASGSERWPGA
+1034 IPILASNDEFM
-1046 GRRSLC
+1046 
-1052 SRTSR
+1052 T
-1057 SSGCYC
+1057 
-1063 CRVDRRRS
+1063 
-1071 RNGQRDQ
+1071 
-1078 RSNHVGR
+1078 
-1085 WHSGER
+1085 R
-1091 AGWSVWSGCQFVRQ
+1091 AAVVRQ
-1105 PVQQPIRWRCC
+1105 PGALAFLEQFNRYGMAALGAWANPV
-1116 WRHWRWW
+1116 RH
-1123 WLVATGHECRQCVFR
+1123 ATG
-1138 RWLRRWRAYPR
+1138 
-1149 TRHRHQRQHPDPGLQ
+1149 GLM
-1164 RRVHD
+1164 
-1169 PCRRGTAARR
+1169 GT
-1179 TRVSGAVQP
+1179 P
-1188 VWHGCPGRLGEPS
+1188 
-1201 PPRYGRPDGDSCS
+1201 
-1214 GHARSGPFCFAPA
+1214 APA
-1227 GALQELQYL
+1227 M
-1236 GRQLDLPARRSR
+1236 PA
-1248 HGSDGGRHVGRQ
+1248 
-1260 RRRTLPGLA
+1260 PGLA
-1269 EQEPPGRQADYL
+1269 ASRLQEPAKNLSATLKNNQNFYLVDDPSRIGDVMAGRYGDEAMVLHISRDPQKFRQLL
-1281 GVPWPPNS
+1281 GIN
-1289 APPRTTR
+1289 
-1296 T
+1296 

>member
-130 AKASAEFDKQQSEL
+130 AKASAEFDKQQAEL

-161 DNLEKRLGQARNSQ
+161 DNLERRLGQARSAR
-175 LIDPEGFAT
+175 LIDPEGFTT
-184 YSARLQEQRER
+184 YNAKLQEQRER
-195 LLGTSDAMK
+195 LLGTSDAMA
-204 VAGLSA
+204 VAGISA
-210 GQYKQAMQQ
+210 GQYRQAMRQ

-227 VTSLASGMPVWMVA
+227 VTSLASGMPIWLVA

-246 QITDSFGG
+246 QIKDSFGG
-254 VGETF
+254 VGATF
-259 RALGEKIKSFFG
+259 QALGDKIKSFFG
-271 LTSSVNAGGILA
+271 VASTAS
-283 VGEGLAAVAKEQS
+283 EGLSEIARGADAAAVS
-296 AVADGADNVSDGFT
+296 ANNAR
-310 DMADTA
+310 TA
-316 NTTAEA
+316 MT
-322 AENAKG
+322 G
-328 ALSGLGSAGGAFA
+328 LSGAGSAFA
-341 IVAAAAAA
+341 IVGVAAAAAG
-349 AAVALA
+349 VALA
-355 YAYKKGSDEASEL
+355 AAYEKGRSEATEL
-368 NESIILTGNYAGT
+368 NKAIILTGNYAGT
-381 SAGQLAAMAASL
+381 SAGQLSAMAAAI
-393 AKVNG
+393 AKANG
-398 TRYEAVAAL
+398 TQYEAVAVL
-407 SEITSTGKFTVEQI
+407 SEITSTGKFTVDQI
-421 EQVGTTAI
+421 ELVASTAI
-429 AMQEATGKAV
+429 AMQDATGKAV
-439 SETVAEFSKLAD
+439 SETVAEFSKLAE
-451 DPVKASQQLNDRY
+451 DPVRASQQLNEKY

-471 YEQITALE
+471 YEQITALNQ
-479 RQGDTL
+479 QGDTL
-485 GAAQFA
+485 GAAQLA
-491 MDAYSQAMDER
+491 MDAYGQAMDER
-502 ANQIVENLGTMERAW
+502 ASQIVENLGTMERAW
-517 RTVGDIAKGAWD
+517 KTVAGVAKGAWD

-544 EQLSGPAFK
+544 EQLTK
-553 PGQAAASAAV
+553 GQAFQPGRAVASGAV
-563 FGPLGWLNEV
+563 FGPLGWFNEL
-573 RKAFQRNS
+573 RKAYQRSS
-581 MSDEER
+581 MSDDER

-597 IQDEGEKAQAARLKA
+597 IQDEGEKAQKARLER
-612 YLDSEATR
+612 YLQDEAIR

-652 IQATNPNDERLR
+652 IQATNPEDERLR
-664 PENIAAARKAIDQKY
+664 PENIAAARRAIDEKY

-716 KLQAQQRA
+716 NLQAQQRA

-731 YVAQRGELISQN
+731 YVARRSELIRQN
-743 KDQVTAAYEG
+743 KDQVTAAYQA
-753 EIQALEALRDKS
+753 EIQALEALRSKS
-765 STTAAQR
+765 TTTAAQR
-772 ISLDQKIAEARN
+772 IGLDQKISDARN
-784 NMVKAQKKA
+784 NMVKAQKKS
-793 DADLEVLQLNEQER
+793 DADLEILQVNEQGR
-807 LKKQAQAVKAYSDA
+807 LKKQAQAVKAYADA

-830 LQGQRAAAAVG
+830 LLGERAAAAVG
-841 MGAQQRRLFDQRGSL
+841 MGAQQRRLFEQRGNL
-856 DDRFAQQRLDLA
+856 DDRFTQQRLDLA

-902 RNYAALQI
+902 RNYAALQV

-1013 AGALATAGGTRDRRR
+1013 AGALATAGGTLVTGAAAIQAAAASLAAANGGQVVGGAASAAGQAGPAAAIAAASTEGAAAMGSAISEATTSGGGTLASALAGVFGQGASLFGNLFSSLFGGGAAGGTGGGGGWLQLGMSAASAYFGGGFADGGRIQ
-1028 GDSGCS
+1028 GPGTGTSDS
-1034 RIASGSERWPGA
+1034 IPILASNDEFM
-1046 GRRSLC
+1046 
-1052 SRTSR
+1052 T
-1057 SSGCYC
+1057 
-1063 CRVDRRRS
+1063 
-1071 RNGQRDQ
+1071 
-1078 RSNHVGR
+1078 
-1085 WHSGER
+1085 R
-1091 AGWSVWSGCQFVRQ
+1091 AAVVRQ
-1105 PVQQPIRWRCC
+1105 PGALAFLEQFNRYGMAALGAWANPV
-1116 WRHWRWW
+1116 RH
-1123 WLVATGHECRQCVFR
+1123 ATG
-1138 RWLRRWRAYPR
+1138 
-1149 TRHRHQRQHPDPGLQ
+1149 GLM
-1164 RRVHD
+1164 
-1169 PCRRGTAARR
+1169 GT
-1179 TRVSGAVQP
+1179 P
-1188 VWHGCPGRLGEPS
+1188 
-1201 PPRYGRPDGDSCS
+1201 
-1214 GHARSGPFCFAPA
+1214 APA
-1227 GALQELQYL
+1227 M
-1236 GRQLDLPARRSR
+1236 PA
-1248 HGSDGGRHVGRQ
+1248 
-1260 RRRTLPGLA
+1260 PGLA
-1269 EQEPPGRQADYL
+1269 ASRLQEPAKNLGTTLKNSVNLHVYDDPQRIVDGAWSKAGQENFWLTLSRDPQRARQLL
-1281 GVPWPPNS
+1281 GIN
-1289 APPRTTR
+1289 
-1296 T
+1296 

>member
-130 AKASAEFDKQQSEL
+130 AKASAEFDKQQAEL

-161 DNLEKRLGQARNSQ
+161 DNLERRLGQARSAR
-175 LIDPEGFAT
+175 LIDPEGFTT
-184 YSARLQEQRER
+184 YNAKLQEQRER
-195 LLGTSDAMK
+195 LLGTSDAMA
-204 VAGLSA
+204 VAGISA
-210 GQYKQAMQQ
+210 GQYRQAMRQ

-227 VTSLASGMPVWMVA
+227 VTSLASGMPIWLVA

-246 QITDSFGG
+246 QIKDSFGG
-254 VGETF
+254 VGATF
-259 RALGEKIKSFFG
+259 QALGDKIKSFFG
-271 LTSSVNAGGILA
+271 VASTAS
-283 VGEGLAAVAKEQS
+283 EGLGEIARGADAAAVS
-296 AVADGADNVSDGFT
+296 ANNAR
-310 DMADTA
+310 TA
-316 NTTAEA
+316 MT
-322 AENAKG
+322 G
-328 ALSGLGSAGGAFA
+328 LSGAGSAFA
-341 IVAAAAAA
+341 IVGVAAAAAG
-349 AAVALA
+349 VALA
-355 YAYKKGSDEASEL
+355 AAYEKGRSEATEL
-368 NESIILTGNYAGT
+368 NKAIILTGNYAGT
-381 SAGQLAAMAASL
+381 SAGQLSAMAAAI
-393 AKVNG
+393 AKANG
-398 TRYEAVAAL
+398 TQYEAVAVL
-407 SEITSTGKFTVEQI
+407 SEITSTGKFTVDQI
-421 EQVGTTAI
+421 ELVASTAI
-429 AMQEATGKAV
+429 AMQDATGKAV
-439 SETVAEFSKLAD
+439 SETVAEFSKLAE
-451 DPVKASQQLNDRY
+451 DPVRASQQLNEKY

-471 YEQITALE
+471 YEQITALNQ
-479 RQGDTL
+479 QGDTL
-485 GAAQFA
+485 GAAQLA
-491 MDAYSQAMDER
+491 MDAYGQAMDER
-502 ANQIVENLGTMERAW
+502 ASQIVENLGTMERAW
-517 RTVGDIAKGAWD
+517 KTVAGVAKGAWD

-544 EQLSGPAFK
+544 EQLTK
-553 PGQAAASAAV
+553 GQAFQPGRAVASGAV
-563 FGPLGWLNEV
+563 FGPLGWFNEL
-573 RKAFQRNS
+573 RKAYQRSS
-581 MSDEER
+581 MSDDER

-597 IQDEGEKAQAARLKA
+597 IQDEGEKAQKARLDR
-612 YLDSEATR
+612 YLEDEAIR
-620 GQQSMDRLLETVRT
+620 GQQSMDKLLESVRT

-652 IQATNPNDERLR
+652 IQATNPEDERLR
-664 PENIAAARKAIDQKY
+664 PENIAAARRAIDEKY

-716 KLQAQQRA
+716 SLQAQQRA

-731 YVAQRGELISQN
+731 YVARRSELIRQN
-743 KDQVTAAYEG
+743 KDQVTAAYQA
-753 EIQALEALRDKS
+753 EIQALEALRSKS
-765 STTAAQR
+765 TTTAAQR
-772 ISLDQKIAEARN
+772 ISLDQKIADARS
-784 NMVKAQKKA
+784 NMVKAQKKS
-793 DADLEVLQLNEQER
+793 DADLEILQVNEQGR
-807 LKKQAQAVKAYSDA
+807 LKKQAQAVKAYADA

-830 LQGQRAAAAVG
+830 LQGERAAAAVG
-841 MGAQQRRLFDQRGSL
+841 MGAQQRRLFEQRGNL
-856 DDRFAQQRLDLA
+856 DDRFTQQRLDLA

-891 ANHAAMTEQLQ
+891 ANHVAMTEQLQ
-902 RNYAALQI
+902 RNYVALQV

-1013 AGALATAGGTRDRRR
+1013 AGALATAGGTLVT
-1028 GDSGCS
+1028 GAAA
-1034 RIASGSERWPGA
+1034 IQAAAASLA
-1046 GRRSLC
+1046 AA
-1052 SRTSR
+1052 
-1057 SSGCYC
+1057 
-1063 CRVDRRRS
+1063 
-1071 RNGQRDQ
+1071 NGGQ
-1078 RSNHVGR
+1078 V
-1085 WHSGER
+1085 
-1091 AGWSVWSGCQFVRQ
+1091 
-1105 PVQQPIRWRCC
+1105 
-1116 WRHWRWW
+1116 
-1123 WLVATGHECRQCVFR
+1123 
-1138 RWLRRWRAYPR
+1138 
-1149 TRHRHQRQHPDPGLQ
+1149 
-1164 RRVHD
+1164 
-1169 PCRRGTAARR
+1169 
-1179 TRVSGAVQP
+1179 VSGAASAAGQTGPAAAIAAASTEGAAAMGSAISEATTSGGGTLASALAGVFGQGASLFGNLFSSLFGGGAAGGTGGGG
-1188 VWHGCPGRLGEPS
+1188 WLQLGMS
-1201 PPRYGRPDGDSCS
+1201 AASAYFGG
-1214 GHARSGPFCFAPA
+1214 GFA
-1227 GALQELQYL
+1227 
-1236 GRQLDLPARRSR
+1236 
-1248 HGSDGGRHVGRQ
+1248 DGGRIQG
-1260 RRRTLPGLA
+1260 PGTGTSDSIPILA
-1269 EQEPPGRQADYL
+1269 
-1281 GVPWPPNS
+1281 S
-1289 APPRTTR
+1289 
-1296 T
+1296 

>member
-130 AKASAEFDKQQSEL
+130 AKASAEFDKQQAEL

-161 DNLEKRLGQARNSQ
+161 DNLERRLGQARSSR
-175 LIDPEGFAT
+175 LIDPEGFTT
-184 YSARLQEQRER
+184 YNAKLQEQRER
-195 LLGTSDAMK
+195 LLGTSDAMA
-204 VAGLSA
+204 VAGISA
-210 GQYKQAMQQ
+210 GQYRQAMRQ

-227 VTSLASGMPVWMVA
+227 VTSLASGMPIWLVA

-246 QITDSFGG
+246 QIKDSFGG
-254 VGETF
+254 VGATF
-259 RALGEKIKSFFG
+259 QALGDKIKSFFG
-271 LTSSVNAGGILA
+271 IASTASEEL
-283 VGEGLAAVAKEQS
+283 GEIARGADAAAVS
-296 AVADGADNVSDGFT
+296 ANNAR
-310 DMADTA
+310 TA
-316 NTTAEA
+316 MT
-322 AENAKG
+322 G
-328 ALSGLGSAGGAFA
+328 LSGAGSAFA
-341 IVAAAAAA
+341 IVGVAAAAAG
-349 AAVALA
+349 VALA
-355 YAYKKGSDEASEL
+355 AAYEKGRSEATEL
-368 NESIILTGNYAGT
+368 NKAIILTGNYAGT
-381 SAGQLAAMAASL
+381 SAGQLSAMAAAI
-393 AKVNG
+393 AKANG
-398 TRYEAVAAL
+398 TQYEAVAVL
-407 SEITSTGKFTVEQI
+407 SEITATGKFTVDQI
-421 EQVGTTAI
+421 ELVASTAI
-429 AMQEATGKAV
+429 AMQDATGKAV
-439 SETVAEFSKLAD
+439 SETVAEFSKLAE
-451 DPVKASQQLNDRY
+451 DPVRASQQLNEKY

-471 YEQITALE
+471 YEQITALNQ
-479 RQGDTL
+479 QGDTL
-485 GAAQFA
+485 GAAQLA
-491 MDAYSQAMDER
+491 MDAYGQAMDER
-502 ANQIVENLGTMERAW
+502 ASQIVENLGTMERAW
-517 RTVGDIAKGAWD
+517 KTVAGVAKGAWD

-544 EQLSGPAFK
+544 EQLTK
-553 PGQAAASAAV
+553 GQAFQPGRAVASGAV
-563 FGPLGWLNEV
+563 FGPLGWFNEL
-573 RKAFQRNS
+573 RKAYQRSS
-581 MSDEER
+581 MSDDER

-597 IQDEGEKAQAARLKA
+597 IQDEGEKAQKTRLDR
-612 YLDSEATR
+612 YLEDEAIR
-620 GQQSMDRLLETVRT
+620 GQQSMDKLLESVRT

-652 IQATNPNDERLR
+652 IQATNPEDERLR
-664 PENIAAARKAIDQKY
+664 PENIAAARRAIDEKY

-716 KLQAQQRA
+716 SLQAQQRA

-731 YVAQRGELISQN
+731 YVARRSELIRQN
-743 KDQVTAAYEG
+743 KDQVTAAYQA
-753 EIQALEALRDKS
+753 EIQALEALRSKS
-765 STTAAQR
+765 TTTAAQR
-772 ISLDQKIAEARN
+772 ISLDQKIADARN
-784 NMVKAQKKA
+784 NMVKAQKKS
-793 DADLEVLQLNEQER
+793 DADLEILQVNEQGR
-807 LKKQAQAVKAYSDA
+807 LKKQAQAVKAYADA

-830 LQGQRAAAAVG
+830 LQGERAAAAVG
-841 MGAQQRRLFDQRGSL
+841 MGAQQRRLFEQRGNL
-856 DDRFAQQRLDLA
+856 DDRFTQQRLDLA

-902 RNYAALQI
+902 RNYAALQV

-1013 AGALATAGGTRDRRR
+1013 AGALATAGGTLVTGAAAIQAAAASLAAANGGQVVSGAASAAGQTGPAAAIAAASTEGAAAMGSAISEATTSGGGTLASALAGVFGQGASLFGNLFSSLFGGGAAGGTGGGGGWLQLGMSAASAYFGGGFADGGRIQ
-1028 GDSGCS
+1028 GPGTGTSDS
-1034 RIASGSERWPGA
+1034 IPILASNDEFM
-1046 GRRSLC
+1046 
-1052 SRTSR
+1052 T
-1057 SSGCYC
+1057 
-1063 CRVDRRRS
+1063 
-1071 RNGQRDQ
+1071 
-1078 RSNHVGR
+1078 
-1085 WHSGER
+1085 R
-1091 AGWSVWSGCQFVRQ
+1091 AAVVRQ
-1105 PVQQPIRWRCC
+1105 PGALAFLEQFNRYGMAALGAWANPV
-1116 WRHWRWW
+1116 RH
-1123 WLVATGHECRQCVFR
+1123 ATG
-1138 RWLRRWRAYPR
+1138 
-1149 TRHRHQRQHPDPGLQ
+1149 GLM
-1164 RRVHD
+1164 
-1169 PCRRGTAARR
+1169 GT
-1179 TRVSGAVQP
+1179 P
-1188 VWHGCPGRLGEPS
+1188 
-1201 PPRYGRPDGDSCS
+1201 
-1214 GHARSGPFCFAPA
+1214 APA
-1227 GALQELQYL
+1227 M
-1236 GRQLDLPARRSR
+1236 PA
-1248 HGSDGGRHVGRQ
+1248 
-1260 RRRTLPGLA
+1260 PGLA
-1269 EQEPPGRQADYL
+1269 GSRLQEPAKNLSATLKNNQNFYLVDDPSRIGDVMAGRYGDEAMVLHISRDPQKFRQLL
-1281 GVPWPPNS
+1281 GIN
-1289 APPRTTR
+1289 
-1296 T
+1296 

>member
-130 AKASAEFDKQQSEL
+130 AKASAEFDKQQAEL

-161 DNLEKRLGQARNSQ
+161 DNLERRLGQARSAR
-175 LIDPEGFAT
+175 LIDPEGFTT
-184 YSARLQEQRER
+184 YNAKLQEQRER
-195 LLGTSDAMK
+195 LLGTSDAMA
-204 VAGLSA
+204 VAGISA
-210 GQYKQAMQQ
+210 GQYRQAMRQ

-227 VTSLASGMPVWMVA
+227 VTSLASGMPIWLVA

-246 QITDSFGG
+246 QIKDSFGG
-254 VGETF
+254 VGATF
-259 RALGEKIKSFFG
+259 QALGDKIKSFFG
-271 LTSSVNAGGILA
+271 VASTAS
-283 VGEGLAAVAKEQS
+283 EGLGEIARGADAAAVS
-296 AVADGADNVSDGFT
+296 ANNAR
-310 DMADTA
+310 TA
-316 NTTAEA
+316 MT
-322 AENAKG
+322 G
-328 ALSGLGSAGGAFA
+328 LSGAGSAFA
-341 IVAAAAAA
+341 IVGVAAAAAG
-349 AAVALA
+349 VALA
-355 YAYKKGSDEASEL
+355 AAYEKGRSEATEL
-368 NESIILTGNYAGT
+368 NKAIILTGNYAGT
-381 SAGQLAAMAASL
+381 SAGQLSAMAAAI
-393 AKVNG
+393 AKANG
-398 TRYEAVAAL
+398 TQYEAVAVL
-407 SEITSTGKFTVEQI
+407 SEITATGKFTVDQI
-421 EQVGTTAI
+421 ELVASTAI
-429 AMQEATGKAV
+429 AMQDATGKAV
-439 SETVAEFSKLAD
+439 SETVAEFSKLAE
-451 DPVKASQQLNDRY
+451 DPVRASQQLNEKY

-471 YEQITALE
+471 YEQITALNQ
-479 RQGDTL
+479 QGDTL
-485 GAAQFA
+485 GAAQLA
-491 MDAYSQAMDER
+491 MDAYGQAMDER
-502 ANQIVENLGTMERAW
+502 ASQIVENLGTMERAW
-517 RTVGDIAKGAWD
+517 KTVAGVAKGAWD

-544 EQLSGPAFK
+544 EQLTK
-553 PGQAAASAAV
+553 GQAFQPGRAVASGAV
-563 FGPLGWLNEV
+563 FGPLGWFNEL
-573 RKAFQRNS
+573 RKAYQRSS
-581 MSDEER
+581 MSDDER

-652 IQATNPNDERLR
+652 IQATNPKDERLR
-664 PENIAAARKAIDQKY
+664 PENIAAARRAIDEKY

-687 PSTPLDQSTVTEAKN
+687 PTTPLDQSTVTEAKN

-716 KLQAQQRA
+716 SLQAQQRA

-731 YVAQRGELISQN
+731 YVARRSELIRQN
-743 KDQVTAAYEG
+743 KDQVTAAYQA
-753 EIQALEALRDKS
+753 EIQALEALRSKS
-765 STTAAQR
+765 TTTAAQR
-772 ISLDQKIAEARN
+772 ISLDQKIADARS
-784 NMVKAQKKA
+784 NMVKAQKKS
-793 DADLEVLQLNEQER
+793 DADLEILQVNEQGR
-807 LKKQAQAVKAYSDA
+807 LKKQAQAVKAYADA

-830 LQGQRAAAAVG
+830 LQGERAAAAVG
-841 MGAQQRRLFDQRGSL
+841 MGAQQRRLFEQRGNL
-856 DDRFAQQRLDLA
+856 DDRFTQQRLDLA

-891 ANHAAMTEQLQ
+891 ANHVAMTEQLQ
-902 RNYAALQI
+902 RNYVALQV

-1013 AGALATAGGTRDRRR
+1013 AGALATAGGTLVTGAAAIQAAAASLAAANGGQVVSGAASAAGQTGPAAAIAAASTEGAAAMGSAISEATTSGGGTLASALAGVFGQGASLFGNLFSSLFGGGAAGGTGGGGGWLQLGMSAASAYFGGGFADGGRIQ
-1028 GDSGCS
+1028 GPGTGTSDS
-1034 RIASGSERWPGA
+1034 IPILASNDEFM
-1046 GRRSLC
+1046 
-1052 SRTSR
+1052 T
-1057 SSGCYC
+1057 
-1063 CRVDRRRS
+1063 
-1071 RNGQRDQ
+1071 
-1078 RSNHVGR
+1078 
-1085 WHSGER
+1085 R
-1091 AGWSVWSGCQFVRQ
+1091 AAVVRQ
-1105 PVQQPIRWRCC
+1105 PGALAFLEQFNRYGMAALSAWANPV
-1116 WRHWRWW
+1116 RH
-1123 WLVATGHECRQCVFR
+1123 ATG
-1138 RWLRRWRAYPR
+1138 
-1149 TRHRHQRQHPDPGLQ
+1149 GLM
-1164 RRVHD
+1164 
-1169 PCRRGTAARR
+1169 GT
-1179 TRVSGAVQP
+1179 P
-1188 VWHGCPGRLGEPS
+1188 
-1201 PPRYGRPDGDSCS
+1201 
-1214 GHARSGPFCFAPA
+1214 APA
-1227 GALQELQYL
+1227 M
-1236 GRQLDLPARRSR
+1236 PA
-1248 HGSDGGRHVGRQ
+1248 
-1260 RRRTLPGLA
+1260 PGLA
-1269 EQEPPGRQADYL
+1269 ASRLQEPSKNFSTSVANAVHLHAVQDPDQMAADMWAGKGGEHFLVWLNKNRQA
-1281 GVPWPPNS
+1281 VKQII
-1289 APPRTTR
+1289 
-1296 T
+1296 